1 MPVTFAKHFCKTI
14 FFLFF
19 IVFFLFLV
27 DSRQIDI
34 NAKIPEETMQ
44 GLKDLGLFGQQ
55 IPVEYGM
62 S

>member
-14 FFLFF
+14 FFF
-19 IVFFLFLV
+19 FLV